1 MKKIYYFPITTILM
15 LDQKNYTINICHDFR
30 SSPLHTNKG
39 EFSRRYVKRVK
50 RKTSDKKSF
59 KYSCLEVG
67 GEVGETK
74 NQEAP

>member
-1 MKKIYYFPITTILM
+1 MIS
-15 LDQKNYTINICHDFR
+15 R